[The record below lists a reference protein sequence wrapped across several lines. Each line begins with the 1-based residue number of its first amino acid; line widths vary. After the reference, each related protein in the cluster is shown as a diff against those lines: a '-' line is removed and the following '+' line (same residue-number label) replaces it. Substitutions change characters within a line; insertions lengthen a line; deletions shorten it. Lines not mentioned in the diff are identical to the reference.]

1 MRLLKKYF
9 NRENKFSL
17 KERFNMVMTVVTCF
31 FMGVMGENGR
41 GMQGIKGLIDG
52 IGGLAVRMNGWL
64 SVVTGWELG
73 AHEAYEIYE
82 KGIVGRFFQ
91 GKMLEG
97 IDVVK
102 RGQALVERAG
112 LRGRRGNRIRDVSH
126 EKGLPCMERWGC
138 RGSP

>member
-41 GMQGIKGLIDG
+41 GVQGIKGLIDE

-73 AHEAYEIYE
+73 AHEAHGIYE

-102 RGQALVERAG
+102 RGQALGWAARK
-112 LRGRRGNRIRDVSH
+112 
-126 EKGLPCMERWGC
+126 KGKSDTGC
-138 RGSP
+138 FT

>member
-17 KERFNMVMTVVTCF
+17 KERFNMVMT
-31 FMGVMGENGR
+31 
-41 GMQGIKGLIDG
+41 
-52 IGGLAVRMNGWL
+52 
-64 SVVTGWELG
+64 VVTGWELG

-126 EKGLPCMERWGC
+126 EKGQPCMERWGC

>member
-31 FMGVMGENGR
+31 FMGVMSENGR

-82 KGIVGRFFQ
+82 KGIV
-91 GKMLEG
+91 
-97 IDVVK
+97 VK

>member
-31 FMGVMGENGR
+31 FMGVMSENGR

-102 RGQALVERAG
+102 RGQG
-112 LRGRRGNRIRDVSH
+112 FSG
-126 EKGLPCMERWGC
+126 KGWAAKKKGKSDTGC
-138 RGSP
+138 FT

>member
-1 MRLLKKYF
+1 MKH
-9 NRENKFSL
+9 
-17 KERFNMVMTVVTCF
+17 M
-31 FMGVMGENGR
+31 
-41 GMQGIKGLIDG
+41 
-52 IGGLAVRMNGWL
+52 
-64 SVVTGWELG
+64 
-73 AHEAYEIYE
+73 EIYE

-126 EKGLPCMERWGC
+126 EKGLPCMERWVC